1 MCTLTVNERPVPSQ
15 QSGPPLNGEEGNGI
29 VSAGA
34 PALPQ
39 NEGEHPVSAPEPSD
53 WRERYRDKIRTAE
66 GAVSAVESGS
76 HIFIGSGAA
85 EPQELVAALVK
96 RAEKVFGTE
105 IVHIMT
111 LGLAPY
117 VEPKWGENF
126 RHNALFIGPNV
137 REAVAQGR
145 ADYTPIFLSEIP
157 RLFERGRVP
166 IDVALI
172 EVSPP
177 DHHGFCS
184 YGVSTDV
191 VKPGAEAARLVIAEV
206 NAQMPRTMGDSFIH
220 VDNIESL
227 VPVDYPILEAKVP
240 EPDEVAREIGRYI
253 ASLVEDGST
262 LQMGIGT
269 IPDSVL
275 YSLKDKKDLGI
286 HTEMFSDGMMHL
298 VEAGVITNM
307 KKTLAKGK
315 VVAAFC
321 MGSKKL
327 YDYVDNNPF
336 IEFHPVSFTNDPFVI
351 AQNDRMVS
359 INSALEVDL
368 TGQVCADSLGEY
380 FYSGIGGQVD
390 FVRGASRSRGGK
402 AIIAL
407 PSTAADGTVSRITSQ
422 LRPGAGVVTSRGDV
436 HYVVT
441 EWGVAYLH
449 GLTIQQRALAL
460 ISIAHPKFRP
470 GLIREAKR
478 LKFISDDVP
487 EISEAGMIYPGQ
499 WETTHTFTGGL
510 HVTFRP
516 IKATDEE
523 MMKDLFYRLS
533 EHTIYQRFFRSL
545 RSMPHRDLVHF
556 VHVDYSNEMAV
567 VGVVSDPERPE
578 FEQIICVGRYFL
590 NRAQNV
596 AEVSYLVRDDFQ
608 RRGIGSYLVRYV
620 ARIAR
625 ENGIEGFVAEILP
638 DNAPAM
644 KILHKLGFPV
654 ETILSGGNYQLKVS
668 FGRPRMTEKS

>member
-1 MCTLTVNERPVPSQ
+1 MSESPAPSPHSSTPSNLAEENHTLSAGNRPVLENVGELPLPK
-15 QSGPPLNGEEGNGI
+15 SGP
-29 VSAGA
+29 V
-34 PALPQ
+34 
-39 NEGEHPVSAPEPSD
+39 D
-53 WRERYRDKIRTAE
+53 WKERHRAKVRTAD
-66 GAVSAVESGS
+66 GAVAAIESGS

-85 EPQELVAALVK
+85 EPQELVEALVR

-145 ADYTPIFLSEIP
+145 ADYTPIFLGEIP

-177 DHHGFCS
+177 DQHGFCS
-184 YGVSTDV
+184 YGVSIDV

-206 NAQMPRTMGDSFIH
+206 NEQMPRTMGDSFIH
-220 VDNIESL
+220 VDDIHYL
-227 VPVDYPILEAKVP
+227 VPVDYPILETKVG
-240 EPDEVAREIGRYI
+240 EPDEVARKIGHHI

-286 HTEMFSDGMMHL
+286 HTEMFSDGMMQL
-298 VEAGVITNM
+298 VESGAITNM
-307 KKTLAKGK
+307 KKTLHKGK

-321 MGSKKL
+321 MGSKRL
-327 YDYVDNNPF
+327 YNFVDNNPL

-351 AQNDRMVS
+351 SENDRMVS

-390 FVRGASRSRGGK
+390 FVRGAARSRGGK

-422 LRPGAGVVTSRGDV
+422 LKPGAGVVTSRGDV
-436 HYVVT
+436 HFVVT
-441 EWGVAYLH
+441 EWGIAYLH

-460 ISIAHPKFRP
+460 ISVAHPKFRP
-470 GLIREAKR
+470 ALIHEAKR
-478 LKFISDDVP
+478 LKYISEDVP

-499 WETTHTFTGGL
+499 WETAYTFTGGL
-510 HVTFRP
+510 RVSFRP
-516 IKATDEE
+516 VKATDEE
-523 MMKDLFYRLS
+523 MMKDLFYRCS
-533 EHTIYQRFFRSL
+533 EQTIYQRFFRSL

-556 VHVDYSNEMAV
+556 VHVDYSNEMAIA
-567 VGVVSDPERPE
+567 GVVSDPERPE
-578 FEQIICVGRYFL
+578 FEQIICVGRYYL
-590 NRAQNV
+590 NRSQNV
-596 AEVSYLVRDDFQ
+596 AEVSYLVRDDYQ
-608 RRGIGSYLVRYV
+608 RRGIGSFLIRYI

-625 ENGIEGFVAEILP
+625 ESGIEGFVAEILP
-638 DNAPAM
+638 DNTPAM

-654 ETILSGGNYQLKVS
+654 ETTLSGGNYQLRVS
-668 FGRPRMTEKS
+668 FGHPRKAEKS

>member
-1 MCTLTVNERPVPSQ
+1 MVRAGLSQ
-15 QSGPPLNGEEGNGI
+15 GPEWVL
-29 VSAGA
+29 
-34 PALPQ
+34 
-39 NEGEHPVSAPEPSD
+39 
-53 WRERYRDKIRTAE
+53 RYREKVRDADQ
-66 GAVSAVESGS
+66 AVAVIESGN

-85 EPQELVAALVK
+85 EPQRLVEALV
-96 RAEKVFGTE
+96 RHAQAVFGAE

-117 VEPKWGENF
+117 VEPKWGDNF

-172 EVSPP
+172 QVSPP
-177 DHHGFCS
+177 DRHGYCS

-191 VKPGAEAARLVIAEV
+191 VKPATEAAHFVIAEV
-206 NAQMPRTMGDSFIH
+206 NTQMPRALGDSFVH
-220 VDNIESL
+220 VDEIDLL
-227 VPVDYPILEAKVP
+227 VPVDYPILEATVGV
-240 EPDEVAREIGRYI
+240 PDEVARVVGRHI

-275 YSLKDKKDLGI
+275 ASLRDKKDLGV

-298 VEAGVITNM
+298 VELGVITNM
-307 KKTLAKGK
+307 RKTLHKGK

-321 MGSKKL
+321 MGSRKL
-327 YDYVDNNPF
+327 YEFVDNNPF
-336 IEFHPVSFTNDPFVI
+336 IEFHPVSHTNDPFVI

-390 FVRGASRSRGGK
+390 FVRGASRSKGGK
-402 AIIAL
+402 PIIAL
-407 PSTAADGTVSRITSQ
+407 PSTASEGTVSRITAQ
-422 LRPGAGVVTSRGDV
+422 LKPGAGVVTSRGDV

-441 EWGVAYLH
+441 EWGIAYLH
-449 GLTIQQRALAL
+449 GRTIQERALAL
-460 ISIAHPKFRP
+460 ISIAHPDFRP

-478 LKFISDDVP
+478 LKLIPQDIP
-487 EISEAGMIYPGQ
+487 ELGVVYPSQ
-499 WETTHTFTGGL
+499 WTTRHAFTGGTRVL
-510 HVTFRP
+510 FRP
-516 IKATDEE
+516 IKSTDEE

-533 EHTIYQRFFRSL
+533 EQSVYQRFFQSL
-545 RSMPHRDLVHF
+545 RSMPHRGLVHF
-556 VHVDYSNEMAV
+556 VHVDFSSEMAI
-567 VGVVSDPERPE
+567 VGVVQDAKEPERE
-578 FEQIICVGRYFL
+578 EIICVGRYFL
-590 NRAQNV
+590 NRANNI
-596 AEVSYLVRDDFQ
+596 AEVSYIVRDDYQ
-608 RRGIGSYLVRYV
+608 RRGIGTFLVRYLS
-620 ARIAR
+620 RIAR
-625 ENGIEGFVAEILP
+625 NSGVEGFVAEILP
-638 DNAPAM
+638 DNTAAM
-644 KILHKLGFPV
+644 KVLHKLGLPV
-654 ETILSGGNYQLKVS
+654 ETVAAEGSYRLSVS
-668 FGRPRMTEKS
+668 FHRPSSTEKS

>member
-1 MCTLTVNERPVPSQ
+1 VSESPVPPRENARRLNHSDGNSAL
-15 QSGPPLNGEEGNGI
+15 SGGFSSG
-29 VSAGA
+29 
-34 PALPQ
+34 LP
-39 NEGEHPVSAPEPSD
+39 G
-53 WRERYRDKIRTAE
+53 E
-66 GAVSAVESGS
+66 GAVPSGLTESFDWQAKFRDKVRTADAAVASIENGS

-96 RAEKVFGTE
+96 RAESVFGTE

-117 VEPKWGENF
+117 VEPKWGDNF

-145 ADYTPIFLSEIP
+145 ADYTPIFLGEIP

-166 IDVALI
+166 IDVSLI

-177 DHHGFCS
+177 DRHGFCS

-191 VKPGAEAARLVIAEV
+191 VKPATEAARLVIAEV
-206 NAQMPRTMGDSFIH
+206 NSQMPRTLGDSFLH
-220 VDNIESL
+220 VDSINYL
-227 VPVDYPILEAKVP
+227 VPVDYPILEAPVS
-240 EPDEVAREIGRYI
+240 EPDETARTIGRHI
-253 ASLVEDGST
+253 STLVEDGST

-275 YSLKDKKDLGI
+275 YCLRDKKDLGI

-298 VEAGVITNM
+298 VEDGVITNM
-307 KKTLAKGK
+307 KKSLHKGK

-321 MGSKKL
+321 MGSRKL
-327 YDYVDNNPF
+327 YDFVDNNPL
-336 IEFHPVSFTNDPFVI
+336 IEFHPVSHTNDPFVI
-351 AQNDRMVS
+351 SQNDKMVS

-390 FVRGASRSRGGK
+390 FVRGAARSRGGK
-402 AIIAL
+402 PIIAL
-407 PSTAADGTVSRITSQ
+407 PSTAAGGTVSRITGQ
-422 LRPGAGVVTSRGDV
+422 LKQGAGVVTSRGDV

-441 EWGVAYLH
+441 EWGIAYLH
-449 GLTIQQRALAL
+449 GQTIQQRALAL

-478 LKFISDDVP
+478 LKYIAEDVP
-487 EISEAGMIYPGQ
+487 ELSEVGMIYPGQ
-499 WETTHTFTGGL
+499 WETAHTFVGGL
-510 HVTFRP
+510 RVSFRP

-533 EHTIYQRFFRSL
+533 DQTVYQRFFRSL
-545 RSMPHRDLVHF
+545 KSMPHRDLVHF
-556 VHVDYSNEMAV
+556 VHVDYTNEMAI
-567 VGVVSDPERPE
+567 VGLVEDPEKPE
-578 FEQIICVGRYFL
+578 LEQIICVGRYFL
-590 NRAQNV
+590 NRAVNI
-596 AEVSYLVRDDFQ
+596 AEVSYLVRDDYQ
-608 RRGIGSYLVRYV
+608 KRGIGSFLVKYV

-625 ENGIEGFVAEILP
+625 ESGIEGFVAEILP
-638 DNAPAM
+638 ENSPAM

-668 FGRPRMTEKS
+668 FGRPHAAEKS